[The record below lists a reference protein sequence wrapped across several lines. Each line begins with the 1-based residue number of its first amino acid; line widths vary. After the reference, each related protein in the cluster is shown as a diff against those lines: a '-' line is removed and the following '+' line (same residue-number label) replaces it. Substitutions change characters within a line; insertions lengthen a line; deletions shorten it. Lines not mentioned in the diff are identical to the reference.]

1 MFFRLKNSKLRFAAN
16 STRQRA
22 VGLICHAQGR
32 VSEGTMKSQVYDTV
46 KSKQKVAF
54 QSRFRDGR
62 TLSRT
67 GGNFFFSYFY
77 EFFL

>member
-1 MFFRLKNSKLRFAAN
+1 
-16 STRQRA
+16 
-22 VGLICHAQGR
+22 
-32 VSEGTMKSQVYDTV
+32 MKSQVYDTV

-67 GGNFFFSYFY
+67 GGIFFFFHISMSFSS
-77 EFFL
+77 ESKRQAASKWLFFLL